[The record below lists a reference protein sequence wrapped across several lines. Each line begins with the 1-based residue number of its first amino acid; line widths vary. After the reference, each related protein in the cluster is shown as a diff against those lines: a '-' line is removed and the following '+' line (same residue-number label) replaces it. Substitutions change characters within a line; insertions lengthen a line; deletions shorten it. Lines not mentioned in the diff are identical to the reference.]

1 MKMVGEMQLIQE
13 LKKHINTNN
22 MTIEKWLSD
31 VYYDKWGQ
39 MIFNKIEADGAS
51 ELIADIRGW
60 GSLQYKFETD
70 DEAAKFQNEVGMF
83 ITEAIREKIE
93 RLKNK

>member
-1 MKMVGEMQLIQE
+1 
-13 LKKHINTNN
+13 

-31 VYYDKWGQ
+31 VYYDNWGQ
-39 MIFNKIEADGAS
+39 MIWNKVDADGAS

-60 GSLQYKFETD
+60 GSLQHKFKTE
-70 DEAAKFQNEVGMF
+70 DEAAKFQDEVGRF